1 VSMFTSTHDVGGI
14 AWMQI
19 SRNPEPYYGY
29 SITRVQQAATSAT
42 HVHEMG
48 HNMGSAHSRNQRSN
62 AASPQGGAYPYSTGW
77 RWNGDDFR
85 QYTSVMTYPEG
96 GTRIEIFSNPAI
108 RYMGAP
114 TGSYVG
120 TYSPADNSRSIRN
133 MKHAISQFREAQD
146 TGPIVSSGNSSL
158 QTSAEILQANERD
171 EAAITV
177 TLRDSDGQLLPFI
190 NSRVHP
196 FLGGAAEVSP
206 YSAITDENGVAEF
219 QVRSGKTGE
228 TEFFALG
235 DIVQI
240 DETVWIEFI
249 GIDADLSEMNGSINE
264 VQANG
269 EDFAEIEVIARDR
282 YNKPFSNAVITL
294 HADGG
299 NVQVNAERDRTDS
312 EGRMIFNVSSLT
324 TGTVVFRAELLGT
337 VVKDEVVVNFLP
349 IAPVALAASNVET
362 RKLTANWER
371 VENAQFYQLEVSTDE
386 EFQSIISGYDSVDI
400 GVSTSHTVRGLSP
413 GTDYFY
419 RVRVQV
425 SNLIS
430 AHSHTISATTYPETP
445 VVTSADEL
453 NALEFRANWNPAEG
467 ARSYRLDVSAG
478 RDFSDFVFVY
488 EDYEVR
494 NANFHKVFS
503 LEPGKEYFYRVRS
516 EAGSLV
522 STNSEVMAVRT
533 LDISAENSTVEQEQF
548 RILANGNQ
556 ANLID
561 VVVRSE
567 EGIPLRGLSVE
578 LVPDKDWVAIRRVRD
593 ITGQEGNA
601 QYEISSQQSGKVTF
615 EVQVQSEII
624 DTVDVEF
631 IVDDGVVEL
640 GENFPNPF
648 DGQTHLPVLIPH
660 AMHVELQIYD
670 AVGRFVQTV
679 ISESVEAGYHEIPFE
694 MHGLSTGVY
703 FYRVV
708 AGGKVIT
715 KKMVKV

>member
-1 VSMFTSTHDVGGI
+1 MSGCWLKMCLPASDNLYQLTMGVKMRLKLQTFFLLLFLFPAYLYVQVPSLFEIQDQPETEWAAKTASDICRVAILMNDDLLQTLRSGETELLTMPDLSGQPVRIEVQRIIEQLDGDCSLTGHIEGNWMNSFVLSVSGDQVLSSFRQTTDHQFLEIRYETEQQRHFLLDIDPHQRDELACGHEDDLMIQSPGSGADHLMEVPAGQDEAAIIDVMVIYTPAAEAWANRSGGGIRNVINSAMAIAQQTVDNSDIDLRFRLVHQDLVHYTETRNSSTDLRNMTNGAIPGVYELRDRYGADLVAMFTSASDVGGI
-14 AWMQI
+14 AWLQT
-19 SRNPEPYYGY
+19 SPNPASYYGY
-29 SITRVQQAATSAT
+29 SITRVQQAANSAT

-371 VENAQFYQLEVSTDE
+371 VENAQFYQLEV
-386 EFQSIISGYDSVDI
+386 I
-400 GVSTSHTVRGLSP
+400 
-413 GTDYFY
+413 
-419 RVRVQV
+419 
-425 SNLIS
+425 
-430 AHSHTISATTYPETP
+430 
-445 VVTSADEL
+445 
-453 NALEFRANWNPAEG
+453 
-467 ARSYRLDVSAG
+467 
-478 RDFSDFVFVY
+478 
-488 EDYEVR
+488 
-494 NANFHKVFS
+494 
-503 LEPGKEYFYRVRS
+503 
-516 EAGSLV
+516 
-522 STNSEVMAVRT
+522 
-533 LDISAENSTVEQEQF
+533 
-548 RILANGNQ
+548 
-556 ANLID
+556 
-561 VVVRSE
+561 
-567 EGIPLRGLSVE
+567 
-578 LVPDKDWVAIRRVRD
+578 
-593 ITGQEGNA
+593 
-601 QYEISSQQSGKVTF
+601 
-615 EVQVQSEII
+615 
-624 DTVDVEF
+624 
-631 IVDDGVVEL
+631 
-640 GENFPNPF
+640 
-648 DGQTHLPVLIPH
+648 
-660 AMHVELQIYD
+660 
-670 AVGRFVQTV
+670 
-679 ISESVEAGYHEIPFE
+679 
-694 MHGLSTGVY
+694 
-703 FYRVV
+703 
-708 AGGKVIT
+708 
-715 KKMVKV
+715 

>member
-1 VSMFTSTHDVGGI
+1 MCLPASGNLYQLTMGIELRLNPQTFFLLLFLFPAYLYGQVPSLFEIQDQPETEWAAKTASDIRRVAIMMNEDLLQTLRSGETELFTMPDLSGQPVRIEVQRIIEQLDGDWSLTGHIDGNWLDSSYLSVSGGHELSYFRQTTDHQFLEIRYKPDQQSHFLLHIDPHQRDELVCGHEDDLMIQSPGSGADHLMEVPTGQDEAAIIDVMIVYTPAAEAWANRSGGGIRNVINSAMAIAQQTVDNSDIDLHFRLVHQDLVHYTETRDSSTDLRNMTNGVIPGVHSLRNEYGADLVSMFTSTHDVGGI

-42 HVHEMG
+42 HIHEMG

-62 AASPQGGAYPYSTGW
+62 PASESGGVFRYSTGW
-77 RWNGDDFR
+77 RWEGNDLR
-85 QYTSVMTYPEG
+85 QYTSVMTYMEG
-96 GTRIEIFSNPAI
+96 ATHIEIFSNPAS
-108 RYMGAP
+108 RYMCAP
-114 TGSYVG
+114 TGSYVC
-120 TYSPADNSRSIRN
+120 TYSPAYNSRSIRN

-324 TGTVVFRAELLGT
+324 TGTAVFRAELLGT

-362 RKLTANWER
+362 RKLTANWDR

-400 GVSTSHTVRGLSP
+400 GVSTSH
-413 GTDYFY
+413 
-419 RVRVQV
+419 
-425 SNLIS
+425 
-430 AHSHTISATTYPETP
+430 
-445 VVTSADEL
+445 
-453 NALEFRANWNPAEG
+453 
-467 ARSYRLDVSAG
+467 
-478 RDFSDFVFVY
+478 
-488 EDYEVR
+488 
-494 NANFHKVFS
+494 
-503 LEPGKEYFYRVRS
+503 
-516 EAGSLV
+516 
-522 STNSEVMAVRT
+522 
-533 LDISAENSTVEQEQF
+533 
-548 RILANGNQ
+548 
-556 ANLID
+556 
-561 VVVRSE
+561 
-567 EGIPLRGLSVE
+567 
-578 LVPDKDWVAIRRVRD
+578 
-593 ITGQEGNA
+593 
-601 QYEISSQQSGKVTF
+601 
-615 EVQVQSEII
+615 
-624 DTVDVEF
+624 
-631 IVDDGVVEL
+631 
-640 GENFPNPF
+640 
-648 DGQTHLPVLIPH
+648 
-660 AMHVELQIYD
+660 
-670 AVGRFVQTV
+670 
-679 ISESVEAGYHEIPFE
+679 
-694 MHGLSTGVY
+694 
-703 FYRVV
+703 
-708 AGGKVIT
+708 
-715 KKMVKV
+715 